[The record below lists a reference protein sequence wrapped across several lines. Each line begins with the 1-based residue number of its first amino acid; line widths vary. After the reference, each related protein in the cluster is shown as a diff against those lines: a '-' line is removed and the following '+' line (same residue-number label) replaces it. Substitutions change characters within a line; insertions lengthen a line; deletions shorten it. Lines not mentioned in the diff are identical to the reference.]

1 MTTLEE
7 AQQRIA
13 ELEKQLL
20 LKEKVNQALM
30 YQVERSFEEKAENF
44 SSFQTAMM
52 LDEKV
57 RERTLELQQTQEKL
71 KESNHH
77 LIELNEE
84 LQRKKEAADAANKA
98 KSEFLANMSHELRTP
113 LNAIIGYSEILEE
126 DLLSDGKS
134 QYLGDIRKIATA
146 GRHLLDLVNDV
157 LNLSK
162 VEAGK
167 MDIYLEPFRLS
178 NFLEDIVS
186 TIQPLVGKNRNQLK
200 TDYNLTFECLK
211 TDMTKLRQ
219 IVLNLLSNASK
230 FTERGLI
237 RMQVV
242 TAIFSEQD
250 YIQFIISDNG
260 IGISPEQQCNLFK
273 AFSQADASTT
283 RKYGGTGLGL
293 VLCRHF
299 AEMLGG
305 EIKLTSQIN
314 RGTTFELL
322 IPVERIEQNQCR
334 QNQ

>member
-1 MTTLEE
+1 MMTLEE

-13 ELEKQLL
+13 EIEKQLL

-30 YQVERSFEEKAENF
+30 YQVERSFEDKAENF
-44 SSFQTAMM
+44 SSFQTAVM

-57 RERTLELQQTQEKL
+57 RERTLELQRTQEKL
-71 KESNHH
+71 KESNQH

-126 DLLSDGKS
+126 DLLGDGKA

-167 MDIYLEPFRLS
+167 MDIYLEPFHLS
-178 NFLEDIVS
+178 NFLEDVVS
-186 TIQPLVGKNRNQLK
+186 TIQPLVGKNRNHLK
-200 TDYNLTFECLK
+200 IDYYLSFECLK
-211 TDMTKLRQ
+211 TDMIKLRQ

-230 FTERGLI
+230 FTERGQI
-237 RMQVV
+237 RMQV
-242 TAIFSEQD
+242 TTTTFSERD
-250 YIQFIISDNG
+250 YLQFIISDNG
-260 IGISPEQQCNLFK
+260 IGISPEQQRNLFK

-293 VLCRHF
+293 VLCKHF

-314 RGTTFELL
+314 QGTTFELT
-322 IPVERIEQNQCR
+322 IPVERIDQNLC
-334 QNQ
+334 NQH

>member
-1 MTTLEE
+1 MITLEE

-13 ELEKQLL
+13 ELEKQLM

-71 KESNHH
+71 KQSNQH

-126 DLLSDGKS
+126 DLISDGKS

-162 VEAGK
+162 VEAGR
-167 MDIYLEPFRLS
+167 MDIYSEPFQLS

-186 TIQPLVGKNRNQLK
+186 TIQPLVSKNHNQLK
-200 TDYNLTFECLK
+200 TDYQLSFECLK
-211 TDMTKLRQ
+211 TDMIKLRQ
-219 IVLNLLSNASK
+219 IVLNLLSNATK
-230 FTERGLI
+230 FTQHGLI
-237 RMQVV
+237 RMQVI
-242 TAIFSEQD
+242 TTIFSEQD
-250 YIQFIISDNG
+250 YLQFIIADNG
-260 IGISPEQQCNLFK
+260 IGISPEQQRNLFK

-293 VLCRHF
+293 VLCKHF
-299 AEMLGG
+299 AEILGG
-305 EIKLTSQIN
+305 EIKLSSQIN

-322 IPVERIEQNQCR
+322 IPVERIDQNKCR
-334 QNQ
+334 QH